1 MSVSLVHLQKGSAM
15 DVGVDV
21 SAAHPHG
28 LVVKKFVGMHSE
40 TMTFFFQDA
49 VDPGKGGCLSS
60 TSCRVL

>member
-1 MSVSLVHLQKGSAM
+1 M